1 MLLKCLL
8 LKLLQRVMAK
18 QDSHRSERN
27 TRGQAIFESGKE
39 SNRKTPGRVLA
50 KTRGDFNGDKIIGR
64 DPHVGFSIL
73 LRMTIFKIGRSLFFA

>member
-8 LKLLQRVMAK
+8 LKSLQRVMAK

-39 SNRKTPGRVLA
+39 SNRKTPGRFLT
-50 KTRGDFNGDKIIGR
+50 KTRGDSQCGHTRTQHF
-64 DPHVGFSIL
+64 
-73 LRMTIFKIGRSLFFA
+73 